1 MTCHE
6 KAEALRPP
14 LSAHMCTRDARART
28 CCAHV
33 HTHVLRM
40 HTQCTR
46 VHACQGQNTCL
57 AVSLNNSA
65 AALGVGRG
73 GDLDVGLGSENPVG
87 RGAEAAAHP
96 ARLPPPP
103 GAAVTRFSARRPA
116 PGS

>member
-1 MTCHE
+1 MRR
-6 KAEALRPP
+6 LRRSAR
-14 LSAHMCTRDARART
+14 LSVHT
-28 CCAHV
+28 CAHV
-33 HTHVLRM
+33 MHVHARDVHTCTHVLRM
-40 HTQCTR
+40 HTRCTR
-46 VHACQGQNTCL
+46 VHAYQGQNTCL